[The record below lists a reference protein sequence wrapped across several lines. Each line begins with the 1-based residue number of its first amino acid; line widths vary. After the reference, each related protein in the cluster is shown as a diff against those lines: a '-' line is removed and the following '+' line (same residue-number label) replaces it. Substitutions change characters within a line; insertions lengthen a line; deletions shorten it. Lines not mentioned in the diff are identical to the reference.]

1 MKMNSKIIAIAA
13 FAVGTIVGA
22 AATWKIVKTKY
33 EKIAQEEID
42 SVKEVFSRRAKK
54 EEEAKV
60 EDKEEPKK
68 EVQDYNRQLENLSYM
83 AIRNMEEKAKKGDT
97 VTDNEVYVISPNE
110 FGNGE
115 YDYDLVTL
123 TYYSD
128 GVLTDDADDPILEE
142 DLEDFVTKDFA
153 DHFGEYEDDSVY
165 IRNERLKIDY
175 EILRDLRNYSDVV
188 NK

>member
-1 MKMNSKIIAIAA
+1 MNSKIIAIAA
-13 FAVGTIVGA
+13 FAVGAVVGA
-22 AATWKIVKTKY
+22 AATWKFVKAKY

-54 EEEAKV
+54 EKEEAKV
-60 EDKEEPKK
+60 ETEEEPKE
-68 EVQDYNRQLENLSYM
+68 EVQDYNKQVENLSYM
-83 AIRNMEEKAKKGDT
+83 VIRNMEEKSKKGET
-97 VTDNEVYVISPNE
+97 VTDNDVYVISPNE

-123 TYYSD
+123 QYYAD

-142 DLEDFVTKDFA
+142 DLEDYVVKDFA

-165 IRNERLKIDY
+165 IRNDRLKIDY